1 MATSRLWELPVLDDD
16 DDEDVPLVL
25 LEGVGVVVFVEGSW
39 MSCSLA

>member
-1 MATSRLWELPVLDDD
+1 MATSRLWELPVLDD

-39 MSCSLA
+39 MPCSLA